1 MEEINCKKCGKII
14 SSEFPHCPYCRESL
28 SKEKQDRANY
38 FSLCRHCGRG
48 LRRIWITC
56 PYCNGI
62 LDSISYEKYKHM
74 ESKNPEAVE
83 SNRKG
88 NEYLES
94 RDAANAIK
102 CYERAIEL
110 DPSYTVAWRSKGI
123 SLLNIGRDSEAL
135 SCFERATELNPK
147 DAHAWWNKGVALQE
161 LGRDTLAN
169 ECLDKAKQLGYKE

>member
-1 MEEINCKKCGKII
+1 
-14 SSEFPHCPYCRESL
+14 
-28 SKEKQDRANY
+28 
-38 FSLCRHCGRG
+38 
-48 LRRIWITC
+48 
-56 PYCNGI
+56 
-62 LDSISYEKYKHM
+62 M

-147 DAHAWWNKGVALQE
+147 DAHAWWNKGVSLLRLGNIQRHCHAMKE
-161 LGRDTLAN
+161 LSN
-169 ECLDKAKQLGYKE
+169 